1 MTGAEG
7 FIGRY
12 LVKKLMDEGNDV
24 FGLSRGKT
32 SSSTLTCDLTRKEDL
47 QSIPHDIDYVIH
59 LAAKIVADPL
69 SILNNNIIGTMN
81 LLEYMHTVGI
91 SKIVY
96 FSSWSVYGFNPSA
109 IPMHEELAPH
119 PSDTYAISKQV
130 GELLCKVYEK
140 EYGFKVTILRPSY
153 VYGRGMHSNTALARF
168 IEKAKKNEDIILFN
182 NGEDILDFV
191 HVADVVDA
199 TLKSIQGPPGTFNI
213 ATGMPVKIGEV
224 ARLIVDTTKSRSRFT
239 VQEGKARR
247 LVCSIEKAKKELGY
261 IVKYPPEVG
270 IPSFAREEGK
280 KAKIEINSN
289 LDEG

>member
-1 MTGAEG
+1 
-7 FIGRY
+7 
-12 LVKKLMDEGNDV
+12 MDEGNDV

-32 SSSTLTCDLTRKEDL
+32 SSSLACDLTRKEDL

-96 FSSWSVYGFNPSA
+96 FSSWNVYGFNPSA

-119 PSDTYAISKQV
+119 PSDTYSISKHV

-153 VYGRGMHSNTALARF
+153 VYGQGMHRTTALARF
-168 IEKAKKNEDIILFN
+168 IEKATRNEDIILFN

-199 TLKSIQGPPGTFNI
+199 ALKSVQGPPGTFNI

-224 ARLIVDTTKSRSRFT
+224 ARLIVDSTKSRSRLI

-247 LVCSIEKAKKELGY
+247 LVCSIEKAKEELGY
-261 IVKYPPEVG
+261 VVKYPPQVG
-270 IPSFAREEGK
+270 IPSFAREE
-280 KAKIEINSN
+280 ACAEQTRQNS
-289 LDEG
+289 LEQ